1 MTGRQPLAASLA
13 IVAAVAAVAGAAAWH
28 VRGAVIDRRA
38 FVDRAGQAL
47 DRAPVREAINAQI
60 TEQVLARVPGGGL
73 ISADRIGA
81 VVEQMTATHAFRR
94 VFRRAAGQLND
105 ALFVDEGKRSA
116 TLRLDVAGVLSD
128 VAPQLA
134 ATIPSVSAQ
143 LISVR
148 VDSLP
153 IDTRRSAAIVR
164 TLAAVLPVLA
174 IVALAGALLL
184 ARDRRRTIVVAALAT
199 TVCGALLLIGLA
211 VSPSAL
217 RDTASARSGL
227 TPGQVR
233 DAVGA
238 IWDVYANGLRTIAI
252 AAIAAGV
259 VVAAAVLLA
268 WRPRRQ
274 PQRPMRPER

>member
-60 TEQVLARVPGGGL
+60 TEQVLARVPGGL

-81 VVEQMTATHAFRR
+81 VVDQMTATHAFRR

-105 ALFVDEGKRSA
+105 ALFVDEGKRSG

-148 VDSLP
+148 VDGLP